1 MTTVSPVDDREAA
14 LINSEQYNHLNKTY
28 TMTPPVDIP
37 VCMGGNLRGLTS
49 RKAAIAMNICSESDG
64 QCPPEMSALI
74 GWSSNPKVTVLY
86 A

>member
-28 TMTPPVDIP
+28 TMTTPVDMPTKIR
-37 VCMGGNLRGLTS
+37 GISRGATLNEELR
-49 RKAAIAMNICSESDG
+49 AVNESKEREN
-64 QCPPEMSALI
+64 Q
-74 GWSSNPKVTVLY
+74 SSSGRSP